1 MLYIKSL
8 QYFSILPGTDSV
20 EEN

>member
-8 QYFSILPGTDSV
+8 QYFTILPGMDSV

>member
-8 QYFSILPGTDSV
+8 QYFSILPGMDSV